1 MLYGSHYLSGEDPC
15 SPYAPI
21 RTAGGLTTL
30 CLGESSVPGKKESI
44 HSLQFLYHI
53 FIKMSE
59 GYTLKLETRI
69 LGAVQIMNG
78 LFYCA
83 LGFLCFALFVEE
95 ENREATGYIPVI
107 VTLTYVFCSST
118 FFITS
123 GSISVQAQKHPTKC
137 KLIASMVMNILSACF
152 SVLGIMILSI
162 ASLTYYPDT
171 NEYLW
176 SHRAGSM
183 LLQYVLFTT
192 IVEVICAYVTVK
204 RIEAAMRPV
213 ECSEISP

>member
-1 MLYGSHYLSGEDPC
+1 
-15 SPYAPI
+15 
-21 RTAGGLTTL
+21 
-30 CLGESSVPGKKESI
+30 
-44 HSLQFLYHI
+44 
-53 FIKMSE
+53 MSE

-171 NEYLW
+171 SEYLW
-176 SHRAGSM
+176 SHIAGSM

>member
-1 MLYGSHYLSGEDPC
+1 M
-15 SPYAPI
+15 A
-21 RTAGGLTTL
+21 
-30 CLGESSVPGKKESI
+30 
-44 HSLQFLYHI
+44 
-53 FIKMSE
+53 E
-59 GYTLKLETRI
+59 GYTLKLETRT

-176 SHRAGSM
+176 SHVHSCLSAVSLHNSQRTSVTPIKNERLIVNWGRTP
-183 LLQYVLFTT
+183 QLFSRGLMENTG
-192 IVEVICAYVTVK
+192 Y
-204 RIEAAMRPV
+204 
-213 ECSEISP
+213 

>member
-1 MLYGSHYLSGEDPC
+1 
-15 SPYAPI
+15 
-21 RTAGGLTTL
+21 
-30 CLGESSVPGKKESI
+30 
-44 HSLQFLYHI
+44 
-53 FIKMSE
+53 MSE

-118 FFITS
+118 FSVHWWSSQDCRSENRFLLRIQGYVRSRECHWDWESLGDRQQEWGFTNACFYPQFITS
-123 GSISVQAQKHPTKC
+123 GSISIQAQKHPTKC

-176 SHRAGSM
+176 SHIAGSM

>member
-1 MLYGSHYLSGEDPC
+1 
-15 SPYAPI
+15 
-21 RTAGGLTTL
+21 
-30 CLGESSVPGKKESI
+30 
-44 HSLQFLYHI
+44 
-53 FIKMSE
+53 MSE

-176 SHRAGSM
+176 SHIAGSM

>member
-1 MLYGSHYLSGEDPC
+1 M
-15 SPYAPI
+15 A
-21 RTAGGLTTL
+21 
-30 CLGESSVPGKKESI
+30 
-44 HSLQFLYHI
+44 
-53 FIKMSE
+53 E
-59 GYTLKLETRI
+59 GYTLKLETRT

-137 KLIASMVMNILSACF
+137 KI
-152 SVLGIMILSI
+152 
-162 ASLTYYPDT
+162 
-171 NEYLW
+171 
-176 SHRAGSM
+176 AGSM

>member
-1 MLYGSHYLSGEDPC
+1 
-15 SPYAPI
+15 
-21 RTAGGLTTL
+21 
-30 CLGESSVPGKKESI
+30 
-44 HSLQFLYHI
+44 
-53 FIKMSE
+53 MSE

-176 SHRAGSM
+176 SHIAGSM

-192 IVEVICAYVTVK
+192 IVEVICVYVTVK